1 MPAKCCY
8 CLSKGWMLAFTWQ
21 MGFLYWLKKFCSLT
35 LLAAT
40 SARISVYAAPETD
53 ADLDNKQCSKCKSA
67 KGIKSPFAALKIKT
81 QVYIRLMSQKLMQI
95 HINIC
100 WIIFFYNIHLISP
113 FTLFPPQCWGT
124 NPGFCVSRQ
133 VFHHWTTSPALTV
146 SNAKQIR
153 Q

>member
-1 MPAKCCY
+1 
-8 CLSKGWMLAFTWQ
+8 MLAFTWQ

-40 SARISVYAAPETD
+40 SDRISVYAAPETD

-67 KGIKSPFAALKIKT
+67 KGIKSPLAALKIKT
-81 QVYIRLMSQKLMQI
+81 NTGI
-95 HINIC
+95 HKVNVSETNADPQLNIC

-113 FTLFPPQCWGT
+113 FTLFPPSAEEQIQT
-124 NPGFCVSRQ
+124 FVYIRQ
-133 VFHHWTTSPALTV
+133 VFYHWTTSPALTV
-146 SNAKQIR
+146 STARQIR